1 MNTEESPAK
10 GQIRQVIEFYFIV
23 VFFTGILL
31 STAIAVGFSLI
42 ISIDFLSYKARKIE
56 CSYDYKE
63 YLCGTYDIHSEGL
76 PK

>member
-1 MNTEESPAK
+1 MDTKESPAK
-10 GQIRQVIEFYFIV
+10 GQIRQVIEFYFLV
-23 VFFTGILL
+23 ALFTGIFL
-31 STAIAVGFSLI
+31 STAMAVGFSLI
-42 ISIDFLSYKARKIE
+42 ISVDFLSYKARKIQ